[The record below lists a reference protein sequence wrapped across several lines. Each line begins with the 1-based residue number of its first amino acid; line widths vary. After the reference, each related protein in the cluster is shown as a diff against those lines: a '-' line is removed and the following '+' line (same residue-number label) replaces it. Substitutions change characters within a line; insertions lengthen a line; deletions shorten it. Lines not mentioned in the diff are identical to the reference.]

1 MANKKGSPEK
11 ASSCSWQLKP
21 QAPKEEVKEGRA
33 AWCKLELIGRKLIEA
48 SVQPKGKGSAR
59 RPSGSVKAKQ
69 LLPELP

>member
-1 MANKKGSPEK
+1 MATKKGSTEK

-21 QAPKEEVKEGRA
+21 RAPKEEVKEGRA

-48 SVQPKGKGSAR
+48 SSRPKGKGSAR

-69 LLPELP
+69 LLLELP